1 MPEAQPACGDESRI
15 MLQSVDEA
23 RQTIANGKPLL
34 LAGSDWAL
42 SQLPRGEWIGGT
54 IPYFMDVEGGVCSES
69 LVFVDQVPA
78 CAQGIEICK
87 YTAPE
92 ILPAICVDAPS
103 NGYSFLLIPG
113 GSQVH
118 AVYAEGAPRQ
128 EGIFAQP
135 IVGWVSGVHVSR
147 AGLERPKVFNGRT
160 GEASSDW
167 AVVMHVALPPGKV
180 ARLDVVNVF
189 QPSRGD
195 VITFPSSGFSA
206 IDCTINGKPA
216 NFPRYILQAKPD
228 PCVPLTAQHN
238 GAVIN
243 VSLQGFDEI
252 TGAIH
257 FYAPVFAGVEYRF
270 AESVPDYV
278 TAFNSAM
285 ESHLDP
291 AVFSCNCILNYLYAE
306 LEGKRTG
313 SITGPITYGEIAHL
327 ILNQTLVRLLVNDV
341 PTTE

>member
-1 MPEAQPACGDESRI
+1 

-23 RQTIANGKPLL
+23 RQTVASGEPLL

-69 LVFVDQVPA
+69 LVFVDTVPK
-78 CAQGIEICK
+78 CATGIEIRE
-87 YTAPE
+87 YSADR
-92 ILPAICVDAPS
+92 ILPAICADAPA

-113 GSQVH
+113 GSTVQ
-118 AVYAEGAPRQ
+118 AVYAEGAPRH
-128 EGIFAQP
+128 EGIFAKP

-160 GEASSDW
+160 GEATSER
-167 AVVMHVALPPGKV
+167 AVVMHVALPPDKV
-180 ARLDVVNVF
+180 ASLDVVNVCK
-189 QPSRGD
+189 PSQGD
-195 VITFPSSGFSA
+195 VIMFPASGFSA
-206 IDCTINGKPA
+206 IDCTINGEPA
-216 NFPRYILQAKPD
+216 SFPRYILQARPD
-228 PCVPLTAQHN
+228 PCVPLTTCHN

-243 VSLQGFDEI
+243 VGLQGFDEI

-270 AESVPDYV
+270 AEPVADYV
-278 TAFNSAM
+278 AAFNSAM
-285 ESHLDP
+285 DHHRDP

-313 SITGPITYGEIAHL
+313 AITGPITYGEIANL
-327 ILNQTLVRLLVNDV
+327 LLSQTLVRLLVNDV
-341 PTTE
+341 PAPA